1 MVNYKFLEFCFT
13 GLLEGR
19 TAAHRGI
26 MDERVWAALKQ
37 LSQAGKTVTGGCIV
51 LAMEAVEL
59 VSRE

>member
-1 MVNYKFLEFCFT
+1 
-13 GLLEGR
+13 
-19 TAAHRGI
+19 

-37 LSQAGKTVTGGCIV
+37 LTRAGKTVTGGCIV